1 LDLPKASAAGVI
13 STAQSIV
20 SQPSLNQ
27 FAAQG
32 KAAVSTV
39 RKEIITAFKTPTEAA
54 LACLVPVDSGSED
67 ASVQMYLPFATR
79 DFTDF
84 TCSTVHAVNM
94 GRIFTGSEKL
104 DPSFLR
110 NPIAYHG
117 RASSLVVSGTPVR
130 RPQGTQWNRL
140 TGEFHFGPSK
150 MLDFE
155 VEMVST
161 LSISGHFGA
170 LSLLTTASA
179 FVCQGYIISQPSGQG
194 ERINV
199 KDAKDHI
206 FGIVMVN
213 DWSARDHQP
222 LEMNILGPFN
232 SKNFATSVSPWV
244 VTLEALEPFTVPGPV
259 ANDMIAPHLTDDSG
273 KSYGTWFDV
282 QIEASVNGTVVSNP
296 NLQYMQYSPEQMVA
310 HHSLGGCPMSV
321 GDLLAT
327 GTVSSSQDN
336 VGCLCEKTNGGK
348 NSFEVSGGETRL
360 YLQDGDTVKFNARA
374 GGEGSGVGWGDLEGT
389 ILEALPL

>member
-1 LDLPKASAAGVI
+1 MDLPKASAAGII

-130 RPQGTQWNRL
+130 RPQGTQWNRQ
-140 TGEFHFGPSK
+140 TGEFYFGPSK
-150 MLDFE
+150 MQ
-155 VEMVST
+155 
-161 LSISGHFGA
+161 IGR
-170 LSLLTTASA
+170 AS
-179 FVCQGYIISQPSGQG
+179 CR
-194 ERINV
+194 ERV
-199 KDAKDHI
+199 
-206 FGIVMVN
+206 
-213 DWSARDHQP
+213 
-222 LEMNILGPFN
+222 
-232 SKNFATSVSPWV
+232 
-244 VTLEALEPFTVPGPV
+244 
-259 ANDMIAPHLTDDSG
+259 
-273 KSYGTWFDV
+273 Y
-282 QIEASVNGTVVSNP
+282 
-296 NLQYMQYSPEQMVA
+296 
-310 HHSLGGCPMSV
+310 
-321 GDLLAT
+321 
-327 GTVSSSQDN
+327 
-336 VGCLCEKTNGGK
+336 
-348 NSFEVSGGETRL
+348 
-360 YLQDGDTVKFNARA
+360 
-374 GGEGSGVGWGDLEGT
+374 
-389 ILEALPL
+389 